1 MYRIH
6 QIKLKPGEST
16 DRLPQ
21 KILKQIGSR
30 DFLISEWRIVKESID
45 ARDKQDIR
53 MVYTVD
59 FTAVYKKNPKKQA
72 RLAANPKL
80 KLELAPDLTYRPAV
94 YEGDSFEADA
104 AQKLAASEREAS
116 AGSRTAWQETG
127 KTKEKACTNHLPTS
141 SEEAQPQSAQETQA
155 VSARILEH
163 RPIVVGFGP
172 AGMFAALILAQ
183 AGLRPLVLERGQ
195 DVDARTAAVERFWQ
209 DGVLNVQS
217 NVQFGEG
224 GAGTFSDGKL
234 TTGIKDVRIRKVL
247 EEFVAAGAPEEI
259 LYKQKPHIGT
269 DILRVVVKNI
279 REEIKRLGGEV
290 RFHTLVED
298 LCIDD
303 GCVSGVFYRE
313 VDVAADSA
321 FCDIAQSAAAQIGGA
336 TTADALQ
343 MPPCD
348 LTFCDAQAESDE
360 TFAHGAPL
368 GNCIPCQ
375 AVIFAMGHSAR
386 DTFRRMHARGIA
398 MTQKPFSVGV
408 RIEHPQDLIDIAQY
422 GAPGRELGLPP
433 ADYKLSWRCENGR
446 GVYTFCMCPG
456 GKVVVASSQAG
467 GVVTNGMSYHDR
479 ASGTANS
486 ALLCDVRTSDF
497 GSEDV
502 LAGVAFQEKLEHQ
515 AFLAGGSSYAP
526 PRCTWGELRDG
537 KAPQVESC
545 LPDFAIAAMREAM
558 PHLGRKLHG
567 FDDPDAMMT
576 AVETR
581 SSSPVR
587 FVRNAAYEGA
597 CSAALT
603 EADTLQAVGAAAN
616 TVQQA
621 ESTVPGKTAGTAA
634 NETEQAANAAAE
646 SADIKTLIGFYP
658 CGEGAG
664 YAGGIMSAAVDGIRI
679 AETIIRKWRPVC
691 R

>member
-30 DFLISEWRIVKESID
+30 DFLISEWHIVKESID

-53 MVYTVD
+53 MVYAVD

-104 AQKLAASEREAS
+104 AQKPAASEREAS

-127 KTKEKACTNHLPTS
+127 KTKEEACTNHLPTS
-141 SEEAQPQSAQETQA
+141 SEEAQPLSAQETQA
-155 VSARILEH
+155 VSARILKN

-298 LCIDD
+298 LRVED
-303 GCVSGVFYRE
+303 GRVSGVICKE
-313 VDVAADSA
+313 VGNATESSYAVRDEQGDEIQGVQRHSTQDIGEGGNTGKAADGLCASA
-321 FCDIAQSAAAQIGGA
+321 SVTA
-336 TTADALQ
+336 TC
-343 MPPCD
+343 M
-348 LTFCDAQAESDE
+348 
-360 TFAHGAPL
+360 
-368 GNCIPCQ
+368 PCQ
-375 AVIFAMGHSAR
+375 TVVFAMGHSAR

-567 FDDPDAMMT
+567 FDGPDAMMT

-603 EADTLQAVGAAAN
+603 EADTLQAVG
-616 TVQQA
+616 
-621 ESTVPGKTAGTAA
+621 
-634 NETEQAANAAAE
+634 AAAE

-679 AETIIRKWRPVC
+679 AETIIRKWRPVYL
-691 R
+691 

>member
-1 MYRIH
+1 
-6 QIKLKPGEST
+6 
-16 DRLPQ
+16 
-21 KILKQIGSR
+21 
-30 DFLISEWRIVKESID
+30 
-45 ARDKQDIR
+45 
-53 MVYTVD
+53 
-59 FTAVYKKNPKKQA
+59 
-72 RLAANPKL
+72 
-80 KLELAPDLTYRPAV
+80 
-94 YEGDSFEADA
+94 
-104 AQKLAASEREAS
+104 
-116 AGSRTAWQETG
+116 
-127 KTKEKACTNHLPTS
+127 
-141 SEEAQPQSAQETQA
+141 
-155 VSARILEH
+155 
-163 RPIVVGFGP
+163 
-172 AGMFAALILAQ
+172 MFAALILAQ

-303 GCVSGVFYRE
+303 GCVSGVICKE
-313 VDVAADSA
+313 VGNATESSYAVQGEQGHEIQNVQRHSTQDIGEGGNTGKAADGLCASA
-321 FCDIAQSAAAQIGGA
+321 SVSA
-336 TTADALQ
+336 TC
-343 MPPCD
+343 M
-348 LTFCDAQAESDE
+348 
-360 TFAHGAPL
+360 
-368 GNCIPCQ
+368 PCQ
-375 AVIFAMGHSAR
+375 TVVFAMGHSAR

-502 LAGVAFQEKLEHQ
+502 LAGVAFQEKLERQ

-587 FVRNAAYEGA
+587 FVRNAEYEGA

-603 EADTLQAVGAAAN
+603 EADTLQAADAAAN

-621 ESTVPGKTAGTAA
+621 ESAVPGKTAGTAA
-634 NETEQAANAAAE
+634 NETEQAANPAAE

-691 R
+691 L